1 MIISAIEDLQR
12 ACRILND
19 IPKNIE
25 TEKTKTI
32 TAIKDVFE
40 EFNGQFDKD
49 EAVLKKL
56 AQLQKDLMFQVED
69 FCEAICAGVKE
80 DVRIVEE

>member
-1 MIISAIEDLQR
+1 MIVSAIEDLQR
-12 ACRILND
+12 AMRILND

-25 TEKTKTI
+25 TEKAKTI
-32 TAIKDVFE
+32 TAIKDVFV
-40 EFNGQFDKD
+40 EFEGQFQDP
-49 EAVLKKL
+49 ETLKKV
-56 AQLQKDLMFQVED
+56 AQLHKDLMFQVED